1 MGGFKWWSN
10 HLECG
15 FEMIKMGASEN
26 RRSLLPIIYGTSMKE
41 IMVNHWMLG
50 YHMFEP
56 QMPRRL
62 GEATKWGVFCCQTN
76 AKAHSGEKNGTWLQ
90 VQVFPAGCLYV
101 VSQLLDTY
109 LSTKNFAS
117 RGCELTSPKRHCS
130 PSVRNSLHTSPQ
142 TLAQASIRNDFENRG
157 LQNRCNSILYLP
169 VLPPFKWPG
178 LEKPI
183 FCGTLEEKSPES
195 AFRACSHLWAKLLF
209 KAASICCHLCG
220 IFPKL
225 DAFPHHQKGHLGSTS
240 TIFKHTHI
248 IQRSDTKY
256 YKVTKC
262 PEWYSQS
269 ILLAETKIWQTRGV
283 QDSRTLQKALGLRF
297 SALLQSPDLLEQ
309 PIISSSD
316 CGQKLL
322 LRSWWIRVWS
332 NWPTA
337 ILDGLNG
344 YISRVR
350 LIMMNE

>member
-240 TIFKHTHI
+240 TIFNTPI
-248 IQRSDTKY
+248 SFNVQIQSITKLQSVLSDIHRVFYLQKQKSDKLAGCKTPGRSKKRWDSDSQHFSNPLTFSN
-256 YKVTKC
+256 
-262 PEWYSQS
+262 SQS
-269 ILLAETKIWQTRGV
+269 YRAVIVDKSSCCDHGGSGSDQIDPRLSLM
-283 QDSRTLQKALGLRF
+283 ALMV
-297 SALLQSPDLLEQ
+297 
-309 PIISSSD
+309 ISVV
-316 CGQKLL
+316 C
-322 LRSWWIRVWS
+322 V
-332 NWPTA
+332 
-337 ILDGLNG
+337 
-344 YISRVR
+344 
-350 LIMMNE
+350 